1 MLDIYEAQR
10 IVLENLP
17 APRLAEVSLIE
28 ALGHYLAR
36 EVRAD
41 MDIPP
46 FDRSAMD
53 GYALR
58 ASDLASLPALLEVVG
73 EARAGVVPEV
83 EIGPGQAA
91 RIMTGAALPRGADS
105 VQIVEKTEELEGGRL
120 VRVLEAV
127 KPGAN
132 ISPRASEARAGEVV
146 LETGRYIGAAEI
158 AVLATFGRAR
168 LSVFARPTVAL
179 LSTGDELVEYE
190 QAPGPGQIRNSN
202 APALAAQLALLGLRP
217 DYLGIARDHL
227 DDLRAKI
234 ERAFERDIAI
244 LTGGVSMGAYD
255 LVEQVF
261 AELGVRVYF
270 EKVAIKPG
278 KPAVFG
284 RRGETVVFGLPGNP
298 VSAYVTFEWFV
309 KPAILKLMGSP
320 APEPARTTALLLAD
334 ARQKPGRT
342 ALLPAWTEFSEG
354 RYRTKLLPWKGSA
367 DIIGFA
373 RANSLLI
380 FPAER
385 ESYRAGDTVEVI
397 MLEDHLRRRR

>member
-1 MLDIYEAQR
+1 MLDIYQAQR
-10 IVLENLP
+10 IVLDNLP
-17 APRLAEVSLIE
+17 APRVAEVSLAE

-127 KPGAN
+127 EPGAN

-168 LSVFARPTVAL
+168 LSVFAKPTVAL

-397 MLEDHLRRRR
+397 MLEGHPRSRR

>member
-1 MLDIYEAQR
+1 MLDIYEAQK

-17 APRLAEVSLIE
+17 APRVAEVSLIE

-83 EIGPGQAA
+83 EVGPGQAA

-105 VQIVEKTEELEGGRL
+105 VQIVEKTEELEGSCL

-127 KPGAN
+127 EPGAN

-158 AVLATFGRAR
+158 AVLATFGCAR

-190 QAPGPGQIRNSN
+190 QAPGPGQVRNSN

-234 ERAFERDIAI
+234 ERALERDIAI

-261 AELGVRVYF
+261 AELGLRVYF

-320 APEPARTTALLLAD
+320 GPEPARTTALLLAD

-342 ALLPAWTEFSEG
+342 ALLPAWTEFSNG
-354 RYRTKLLPWKGSA
+354 RYQTELLPWKGSA

-397 MLEDHLRRRR
+397 LLDDHPRRKR